1 MSLWRVV
8 VADDHE
14 MIRTGLRTVLEQ
26 FDCTVVGEAATGAE
40 AVALVRELQ
49 PELLVTDM
57 VMPGLSGLEV
67 VRQAAALSPA
77 TRIIV
82 FSMHADDSYVREA
95 LRAGAMAYVLK
106 ESLSAELLTAIQ
118 HAVEGRRF
126 VSPCL
131 SERVFDA
138 YMQPG
143 MAISTDSYR
152 LLNAREREVLVLT
165 AQGCTSAEIAEQLSL
180 SLRTVENQ
188 RATLMRKL
196 GLRTIADLVRY
207 ALRHGLITLDS

>member
-49 PELLVTDM
+49 PEFLVTDM

-67 VRQAAALSPA
+67 VHQAAALSPA
-77 TRIIV
+77 TRMII

-106 ESLSAELLTAIQ
+106 ESLSAELLTAIH
-118 HAVEGRRF
+118 HAVEGRRY
-126 VSPCL
+126 VSPAL

-143 MAISTDSYR
+143 MAISTDSSR

-207 ALRHGLITLDS
+207 ALRHGLISLDS